1 MNDSRSLWHFPGMRA
16 AAALV
21 LAYLYIPIIVL
32 VVLSFSDSD
41 APLANWQGFSL
52 RWYGVMA
59 GDADMMRAL
68 WNSSVVAT
76 VATVCGT
83 VVALAAALATST
95 ERFKGQAVVET
106 VIGLPLIIPDIVAA
120 ISILLFFVMI
130 DVPLGLPSLFLAHI
144 MFSVPIAYLP
154 IRARLQGLDRSYA
167 EAAADLYASPW
178 RSFRHITLPLIW
190 PGIVSGAMLAF
201 VGSLGD
207 VVISYFISGPGATTL
222 PVYVFSMV
230 RMGVTPSVNAVSTV
244 VISVSVVLVTLSYLL
259 ERFSGQNRR
268 SADA

>member
-1 MNDSRSLWHFPGMRA
+1 MNDARTLWRFPGVRA
-16 AAALV
+16 SAALV
-21 LAYLYIPIIVL
+21 LAYLYIPIVVL
-32 VVLSFSDSD
+32 VVLSFSNSDS
-41 APLANWQGFSL
+41 PLANWQGFSL

-68 WNSSVVAT
+68 WNSAVVAT

-83 VVALAAALATST
+83 ASALAAALATSSD
-95 ERFKGQAVVET
+95 RFKGQGVVET
-106 VIGLPLIIPDIVAA
+106 VIGLPLIVPDIVAA
-120 ISILLFFVMI
+120 ISILLFFVMVGI
-130 DVPLGLPSLFLAHI
+130 PLGLPGLFLAHI
-144 MFSVPIAYLP
+144 MLSVPIAYLP
-154 IRARLQGLDRSYA
+154 IRARLQGLDPSYA

-178 RSFRHITLPLIW
+178 RSFRRITLPLIW

-244 VISVSVVLVTLSYLL
+244 LIAVSAVLLTLSYLL
-259 ERFSGQNRR
+259 ERFSGQNWR
-268 SADA
+268 SAEG